1 MKHSVECNFN
11 SRRLREKKQAERLA
25 MRKQYRGTME
35 RIFSLERFVDLATL
49 RARPSA
55 EFLSFLQMSSAPEAI
70 LKEVRANMEAMAT
83 KTSSNKTPTGG
94 YQQHRPPPLNLQAAN
109 AADAVSVKI
118 EPLSAT
124 EAARKEAAEEDSR
137 PPSASASSSAS
148 SQRQQLLNQRR
159 RRQEE
164 AERESRSKMIFQQ
177 QQLMAAAVQAVQA
190 AATEA
195 GSITNRVGEWSQR
208 PQGPA
213 VAAAAASTA
222 ARQPEAWVL
231 RRIGE
236 LAREGMWSPRR
247 LPKVC
252 EQPRPRTGHDGLLA
266 EMQWL
271 SVDFSQERAWKKA
284 AARMLAHAA
293 KEFVET
299 WPERKERAR
308 ADRERK
314 LKRIAAFQASE
325 VEGFWSRMSGL
336 ADARARMENG
346 EPAPKKRRRRRR
358 SQQRR
363 RRSDSSPGSAVPSPS
378 FVSVAS
384 PTTLVNGVM
393 TDGGEEEVLLDD
405 ESTISEQERYER
417 TRGAGPEAGG
427 INELDELAEDMGRP
441 LSSLLSREYLES
453 RRDSGVLESPTEY
466 DDEECDDSSSTLSS
480 LSDSVDDV
488 SSDVEV
494 GEIDSLGASGL
505 AELLCSLPTSVTAPR
520 IPPPK
525 EKV

>member
-1 MKHSVECNFN
+1 
-11 SRRLREKKQAERLA
+11 
-25 MRKQYRGTME
+25 MRKQYRCTME

-55 EFLSFLQMSSAPEAI
+55 EFLSFLQKSSAPEAI

-94 YQQHRPPPLNLQAAN
+94 YQQHRPPPLNLQASN
-109 AADAVSVKI
+109 ATEAVSVKI

-124 EAARKEAAEEDSR
+124 EAARKEAAEDSR

-148 SQRQQLLNQRR
+148 SQRQQLLSQRR

-190 AATEA
+190 AATQA
-195 GSITNRVGEWSQR
+195 GSVTNRVGEWSQR

-213 VAAAAASTA
+213 VAAAAASTAA

-346 EPAPKKRRRRRR
+346 EPAPKKRRRRQR

-363 RRSDSSPGSAVPSPS
+363 RRSDSSPGSPS

-393 TDGGEEEVLLDD
+393 TDGGGEEEVLLDD

-453 RRDSGVLESPTEY
+453 RRDSGVLESATEY

-505 AELLCSLPTSVTAPR
+505 AELLCSLPNSVTAPR
-520 IPPPK
+520 IPPPT
-525 EKV
+525 EKVLTKY